1 MTIYHKI
8 QTGNGASRALMRG
21 RRYIGEIINT
31 RPEIVG
37 NTKQGSS
44 GTTITLGTN
53 YFRLVRK
60 PEWSIHQY
68 RVDFSPEIEA
78 VVIRKALLR
87 AHMKV
92 FNGFLFDGTM
102 LFSSTKLDSEI
113 TQFCSARNDGSAVAI
128 TVKYVKEVLM
138 TEIASLHILNII
150 LRRAMEGLNLQLVG
164 RNFFDAIA
172 KVSYSLYH
180 HVVGGTFNNFFKYF
194 TDSNH
199 RLPTG
204 IMARLYHLNPP
215 TRERHLVMC

>member
-1 MTIYHKI
+1 
-8 QTGNGASRALMRG
+8 MRG

-78 VVIRKALLR
+78 VVIRKALFR

-138 TEIASLHILNII
+138 TEMESLKVLNII

-172 KVSYSLYH
+172 KVSFSLYH